1 MEVYR
6 IAKSSYR
13 TDLTGLGARLYGA
26 RWNRKGT
33 GLIYTSESRALA
45 SLEFLVHVPLSLV
58 PPDLKIISIDIPRGL
73 SIEHVSPAD
82 LPANWRSSP
91 APAAL
96 ADFGSTWAKSNKSL
110 LLRVPSA
117 IIDKEFNI
125 LINPDHPDRGRITIN
140 KIEDYEI
147 DSRLLRGRGP

>member
-6 IAKSSYR
+6 IAKSSLS
-13 TDLTGLGARLYGA
+13 TDLTGLGARLYGG

-33 GLIYTSESRALA
+33 EIIYTSESRALA

-58 PPDLKIISIDIPRGL
+58 PPDLMIISINIPSGL
-73 SIEHVSPAD
+73 SIEHVSLTD
-82 LPANWRSSP
+82 LPADWRSSP

-96 ADFGSTWAKSNKSL
+96 AEFGSTWAKSNKSF

-125 LINPDHPDRGRITIN
+125 LINPNHPDMGKITIN
-140 KIEDYEI
+140 KIEDYKI
-147 DSRLLRGRGP
+147 DSRLLGKK

>member
-6 IAKSSYR
+6 IAKSLYR
-13 TDLTGLGARLYGA
+13 ADLTGLGSRLYGA
-26 RWNRKGT
+26 RWNKKGT
-33 GLIYTSESRALA
+33 GLVYTSESRALA

-58 PPDLKIISIDIPRGL
+58 PPDLKMISIDIPDGL
-73 SIEHVSPAD
+73 SIEHVSVTD

-96 ADFGSTWAKSNKSL
+96 AEFGSTWAKSSTSL
-110 LLRVPSA
+110 LLRVPSS

-125 LINPDHPDRGRITIN
+125 LINPNHRDMGKIAIS
-140 KIEDYEI
+140 KIEDFEI
-147 DSRLLRGRGP
+147 DSRLLKEKKR

>member
-6 IAKSSYR
+6 IAKSSYS
-13 TDLTGLGARLYGA
+13 TDLTGLGSRLYGA

-33 GLIYTSESRALA
+33 GLVYTSESRALA

-58 PPDLKIISIDIPRGL
+58 PPDLKIISIVIPDGL
-73 SIEHVSPAD
+73 SIEHVSLTD

-91 APAAL
+91 APAVL
-96 ADFGSTWAKSNKSL
+96 ADIGSTWAKSKKSL

-117 IIDKEFNI
+117 IIGKEFNI
-125 LINPDHPDRGRITIN
+125 LINPNHPDMGQITIS

-147 DSRLLRGRGP
+147 DSRLLREKG

>member
-6 IAKSSYR
+6 IAKSSYSK
-13 TDLTGLGARLYGA
+13 DLAGLGARLYGA
-26 RWNRKGT
+26 RWNRKGS
-33 GLIYTSESRALA
+33 GLVYTSESRALA

-58 PPDLKIISIDIPRGL
+58 PPDLKIISINIPRGS
-73 SIEHVSPAD
+73 SIEHVSLTD
-82 LPANWRSSP
+82 LPADWRSSP

-96 ADFGSTWAKSNKSL
+96 AEFGSTWAKFNKSL

-125 LINPDHPDRGRITIN
+125 LINPNHPDMGQITIN
-140 KIEDYEI
+140 RIEDYGI
-147 DSRLLRGRGP
+147 DSRLLREKR

>member
-6 IAKSSYR
+6 IAKSSFS
-13 TDLTGLGARLYGA
+13 TDLTGLGSRLYGG

-33 GLIYTSESRALA
+33 GIIYTSESRALA
-45 SLEFLVHVPLSLV
+45 SLEFLVHVPLSLA
-58 PPDLKIISIDIPRGL
+58 PPDLMIISIDIPRGL
-73 SIEHVSPAD
+73 SIEHVSLTD
-82 LPANWRSSP
+82 LPANWGSSP

-96 ADFGSTWAKSNKSL
+96 AEFGSTWAKSRRSL

-125 LINPDHPDRGRITIN
+125 LINPSHPDIGEITIN
-140 KIEDYEI
+140 KIEGYAI
-147 DSRLLRGRGP
+147 DSRLLGEKKT

>member
-6 IAKSSYR
+6 IAKSAYS
-13 TDLTGLGARLYGA
+13 TDQTGLGARLYGA

-33 GLIYTSESRALA
+33 GLVYTSESRALA

-58 PPDLKIISIDIPRGL
+58 PSDLKMISIDIPKGL
-73 SIEHVSPAD
+73 SLEQVSPAD

-91 APAAL
+91 APTAL
-96 ADFGSTWAKSNKSL
+96 AEFGSTWAKSNRSL

-125 LINPDHPDRGRITIN
+125 LINPNHPDRGKITIHE
-140 KIEDYEI
+140 IEDFEI
-147 DSRLLRGRGP
+147 DSRLLRKKK